1 MLRHLFAL
9 VVVGCSAP
17 VATDLEEGEANELVV
32 ALEEQGIAADKTALR
47 SHGGGDRFEVRVASR
62 DLGDALRA
70 LDAAD
75 LPRERE
81 DGFETLLEDSSLV
94 PSASEE
100 RTRQTAA
107 VSAEL
112 ARSIERLPGVADA
125 RVHLS
130 VPERGRFSDAPSLA
144 PRGSVLVRHHPGAS
158 IDPDEV
164 RALVCG
170 AVSGLSR
177 ADVEVVTVE
186 VPPRPS
192 ATERYVHV
200 GPIAVAPSS
209 APLLNGLFVGSLALH
224 ALLAAALIYSL
235 RRRRRSDETS
245 PEGKRH
251 VEKSA

>member
-1 MLRHLFAL
+1 MLRQLFAL

-32 ALEEQGIAADKTALR
+32 ALEDQGIAADKAALR
-47 SHGGGDRFEVRVASR
+47 SHGGGGERFEVRVATR

-81 DGFETLLEDSSLV
+81 EGFETLLDDSSLV

-100 RTRQTAA
+100 RTRETAA

-130 VPERGRFSDAPSLA
+130 VPERGRFSNAPALA
-144 PRGSVLVRHHPGAS
+144 PRGSVLVRHHDGA
-158 IDPDEV
+158 
-164 RALVCG
+164 
-170 AVSGLSR
+170 
-177 ADVEVVTVE
+177 
-186 VPPRPS
+186 
-192 ATERYVHV
+192 
-200 GPIAVAPSS
+200 
-209 APLLNGLFVGSLALH
+209 
-224 ALLAAALIYSL
+224 
-235 RRRRRSDETS
+235 
-245 PEGKRH
+245 
-251 VEKSA
+251 